1 MGKSEPRM
9 LRVGACLSLSGRF
22 ARFGTQA
29 AQGLQIWETLDGH
42 ADVVIDD
49 DKSDPRTL
57 ELILPKLASSCDL
70 LLGPYST
77 QLTRIAARITA
88 DLDLLLWNHGGS
100 GDDVEAS
107 FPGHM
112 MSVLTPTTRYAEPFI
127 KHLSRN
133 YPPAKLRIVHGD
145 GAFGRQVA
153 DGAEVIARIA
163 GVETSRAASA
173 DGLHSPGPTGAE
185 WDLFS
190 AGIFEDDVEIVRNA
204 QILSPPPRVICAVAA
219 GVREFGSALDDV
231 SGIYGVGQWFPGAN
245 PRPQLGPTEA
255 DFLDAYSSRFDAT
268 PDYPAVQ
275 AVAAATLAVHCART
289 TGSVARQALLSA
301 AAGLST
307 STLFGDFL
315 VSPSSGVQLGHH
327 ATLVRWSDGGPAVV

>member
-1 MGKSEPRM
+1 M

-29 AQGLQIWETLDGH
+29 AQGLRVWKSLDGR
-42 ADVVIDD
+42 ADVILVD

-57 ELILPKLASSCDL
+57 ELILPRLASSCDL

-77 QLTRIAARITA
+77 QLTRIAGRMAV
-88 DLDLLLWNHGGS
+88 DLDLLIWNHGGS

-107 FPGHM
+107 SPGHM
-112 MSVLTPTTRYAEPFI
+112 VSVLTPTTRYAEPFI

-133 YPPAKLRIVHGD
+133 YPPAKLRVVHGK

-153 DGAEVIARIA
+153 DGAESIARIA
-163 GVETSRAASA
+163 GIQTSRAAPV
-173 DGLHSPGPTGAE
+173 DGFHLPEPTGAE

-204 QILSPPPRVICAVAA
+204 QSLSPPPRVICAVAA
-219 GVREFGSALDDV
+219 GVREFADALDDV
-231 SGIYGVGQWFPGAN
+231 SGIYGVGQWFPGTN
-245 PRPQLGPTEA
+245 PRPELGPTET
-255 DFLDAYSSRFDAT
+255 DFLDAYSSRFNAT

-275 AVAAATLAVHCART
+275 AVAAATLAAHCART
-289 TGSVARQALLSA
+289 TGSVTRRALLTA
-301 AAGLST
+301 AAALST
-307 STLFGDFL
+307 STMFGSFL
-315 VSPSSGVQLGHH
+315 VSPISGIQLGHH

>member
-1 MGKSEPRM
+1 M

-29 AQGLQIWETLDGH
+29 AQGLQVWENLDGR
-42 ADVVIDD
+42 ADVVLAD

-57 ELILPKLASSCDL
+57 EFILPSLAGSCDL

-77 QLTRIAARITA
+77 QLTRIAGRMAA
-88 DLDLLLWNHGGS
+88 DLDLLIWNHGGA

-107 FPGHM
+107 FQGHM
-112 MSVLTPTTRYAEPFI
+112 VSVLTPTSRYAEPFI

-133 YPPAKLRIVHGD
+133 YPPAVLQIVHGK

-153 DGAEVIARIA
+153 DGAEVTARIA
-163 GVETSRAASA
+163 GIEISRAPSA
-173 DGLHSPGPTGAE
+173 DGLHSPEPTGAE

-204 QILSPPPRVICAVAA
+204 QSLSSPPRVICAVAA
-219 GVREFGSALDDV
+219 GVRAFGSALDDV
-231 SGIYGVGQWFPGAN
+231 SGIYGVGQWFPGTN

-255 DFLDAYSSRFDAT
+255 DFLEPLEPIRCA
-268 PDYPAVQ
+268 PDYPAVK
-275 AVAAATLAVHCART
+275 AVAAATLAVRCART
-289 TGSVARQALLSA
+289 TGSVARLALLSA
-301 AAGLST
+301 VAGLST
-307 STLFGDFL
+307 STLFGNFL
-315 VSPSSGVQLGHH
+315 VSPTSGVQLGHRT
-327 ATLVRWSDGGPAVV
+327 TLVRWTDGGPAVV